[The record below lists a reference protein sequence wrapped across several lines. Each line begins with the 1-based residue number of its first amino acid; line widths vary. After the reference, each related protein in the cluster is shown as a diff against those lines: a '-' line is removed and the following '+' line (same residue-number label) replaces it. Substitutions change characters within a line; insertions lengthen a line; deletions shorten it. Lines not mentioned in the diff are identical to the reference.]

1 MYESSYSTKT
11 AYLYDGRGSVAQTIQ
26 TNSSNSFADAI
37 RSNKAYS
44 PFGELLTE
52 KTSGYGYNGE
62 YYDAATGLLNLRAR
76 QYAPAVGRFEQR
88 DVLKGEASNGL
99 SLNRY
104 TYTLNDPV
112 NWIDPSGMSWES
124 IQNALTSVGN
134 KVKEAA
140 QKAVA
145 PIVNAVKTAANTVTN
160 AAKQAVNTVKTAVQ
174 STINTVKT
182 VAQSALAQAKQ
193 AVNTVK
199 TVAKSAVQSAA
210 KVATNVKSTAATW
223 AETTAQKVAN
233 SINSKTSKVI
243 ETAQQKVKQTSA
255 KTPTVQNNTFLN
267 IINNTAC
274 RSINYSAAHELFLLF
289 EENADLFGTGNE
301 ENHVPNKIFGDYLSY
316 CGNNDDF
323 ITWEEYLDQRI
334 EEDLNKQVVAFNG
347 QHPTLATR

>member
-1 MYESSYSTKT
+1 
-11 AYLYDGRGSVAQTIQ
+11 
-26 TNSSNSFADAI
+26 
-37 RSNKAYS
+37 
-44 PFGELLTE
+44 
-52 KTSGYGYNGE
+52 
-62 YYDAATGLLNLRAR
+62 
-76 QYAPAVGRFEQR
+76 
-88 DVLKGEASNGL
+88 
-99 SLNRY
+99 
-104 TYTLNDPV
+104 
-112 NWIDPSGMSWES
+112 MSWES

-145 PIVNAVKTAANTVTN
+145 PIVNAVKTTVNTVAN
-160 AAKQAVNTVKTAVQ
+160 VAKQAVNTVKTAVQ
-174 STINTVKT
+174 STVSTVKT
-182 VAQSALAQAKQ
+182 VAQSALTQAKQ
-193 AVNTVK
+193 AVDTVK

-210 KVATNVKSTAATW
+210 KAATNVKSTAATW
-223 AETTAQKVAN
+223 AETAAQKVAN

-334 EEDLNKQVVAFNG
+334 EEDLNKQVIAFNG
-347 QHPTLATR
+347 QHPTLAIRFYYEVYIDFYSWDNLREEVERTSQEYIVEKIMEKAQDKFYKGFNKELQLSEKEMKRIIQRGLKNYLSAYETGFLGRLINRPFPYYFTKQEDVRRIFGDIRFG